1 MENKTFKTK
10 ITDSNSN
17 NKIQNLEGSFQH
29 ETSLS
34 ITRTSNRG
42 RKIVLAITMK
52 TYLIVNRMETQVVH
66 LY

>member
-17 NKIQNLEGSFQH
+17 NKIQNFEDSFQR

-42 RKIVLAITMK
+42 RKIVLVIIMK
-52 TYLIVNRMETQVVH
+52 TYLIVNRMETQVAH